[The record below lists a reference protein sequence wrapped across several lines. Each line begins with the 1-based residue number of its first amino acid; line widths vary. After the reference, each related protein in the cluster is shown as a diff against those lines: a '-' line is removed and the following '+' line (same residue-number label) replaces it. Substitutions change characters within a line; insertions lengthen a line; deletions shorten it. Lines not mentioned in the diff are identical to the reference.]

1 MYKMVVS
8 SFFNT
13 LIDSEEAIS
22 YSTMIEIDKL
32 RREYGVIF
40 TIMTDSPLNLV
51 IDYNRDFPFIDY
63 IIAFNGGY
71 VYDVLNRKVIS
82 KKSMGVL
89 TIKKIYRLFS
99 DLNICFYTL
108 EYGAYWGS
116 YQDKHYSFKIND
128 FSIFLDNHRTDI
140 YKIAIICDNK
150 SQVKKVLKS
159 LEDHEVDVNT
169 RVLEKDGK
177 LFVELYSRVN
187 DKLNGVMKIAKLNKI
202 ELDDVLA
209 IVCSDNDINV
219 SKNVKSVVVS
229 NGSSKVKRICKEE
242 TLSNDEKG
250 VEEVLKKYF

>member
-1 MYKMVVS
+1 M
-8 SFFNT
+8 
-13 LIDSEEAIS
+13 EIS
-22 YSTMIEIDKL
+22 
-32 RREYGVIF
+32 
-40 TIMTDSPLNLV
+40 N
-51 IDYNRDFPFIDY
+51 N
-63 IIAFNGGY
+63 
-71 VYDVLNRKVIS
+71 
-82 KKSMGVL
+82 
-89 TIKKIYRLFS
+89 
-99 DLNICFYTL
+99 LNINCERAKNDL
-108 EYGAYWGS
+108 EYCYNASKTWRMKTKFEFTR
-116 YQDKHYSFKIND
+116 QDPIIYLTSNERLNETLKDKDYGGRVYSFKIND

-169 RVLEKDGK
+169 KVLEKDGK

-250 VEEVLKKYF
+250 VEEVIDIVTAKVKEEA

>member
-1 MYKMVVS
+1 MV
-8 SFFNT
+8 SFAQ
-13 LIDSEEAIS
+13 I
-22 YSTMIEIDKL
+22 
-32 RREYGVIF
+32 
-40 TIMTDSPLNLV
+40 
-51 IDYNRDFPFIDY
+51 
-63 IIAFNGGY
+63 
-71 VYDVLNRKVIS
+71 
-82 KKSMGVL
+82 
-89 TIKKIYRLFS
+89 
-99 DLNICFYTL
+99 
-108 EYGAYWGS
+108 
-116 YQDKHYSFKIND
+116 
-128 FSIFLDNHRTDI
+128 I